1 MASAFRRFCCLLLC
15 FFLLP
20 AIYASAEPA
29 SVPAAD
35 KVWRVIYV
43 EGGPFS
49 NYQQTLAHTARG
61 LQKLGLISNGQVKI
75 PKNSESASDMW
86 LWLADNA
93 KGRIRFM
100 RDGFY
105 SAEWD
110 GTARQALKE
119 AIIERIRNRK
129 DVDMVI
135 CMGTWAGLDMAS
147 EDLGIP
153 VFSMSVTDA
162 VAAGIVLSAEDSGKD
177 NVHAQLEPGRFR
189 RQLSMFHEIFKFK
202 KLGVPFEDTPD
213 GRNTAAMD
221 EIETSAKE
229 LGIELVTATAP
240 LDVPNA
246 EEAFLNLKS
255 CVDRLT
261 PKVDALYLTY
271 ASTPM
276 DRIPALM
283 APVLAAGLPSF
294 AQAGPQLVEYGV
306 LMSLAQ
312 ASFDD
317 IGLFEAN
324 AIAEVIAGKK
334 PRDVNQ
340 IFEPE
345 LGLAINLNAAM
356 QIGWNPPLEILAA
369 VDELY
374 QQIPTE

>member
-1 MASAFRRFCCLLLC
+1 MSSAFRWFCCLFLC
-15 FFLLP
+15 CAFL
-20 AIYASAEPA
+20 SA
-29 SVPAAD
+29 VPAWGAD
-35 KVWRVIYV
+35 TDKTWRVIYV
-43 EGGPFS
+43 EGGPFT

-61 LQKLGLISNGQVKI
+61 LQKLGLISDGQVAI
-75 PKNSESASDMW
+75 PDNDESARDMW
-86 LWLADNA
+86 QWLADNA

-119 AIIERIRNRK
+119 AIIERIRNRR
-129 DVDMVI
+129 DVDMII

-147 EDLGIP
+147 EDLGVP

-162 VAAGIVLSAEDSGKD
+162 VSSGIVLSAQDSGKD

-189 RQLSMFHEIFKFK
+189 RQLSMFHEIFKFT
-202 KLGVPFEDTPD
+202 KLGVPFENTPD

-221 EIETSAKE
+221 EIEATARE
-229 LGIELVTATAP
+229 LGIELVLASAP
-240 LDVPNA
+240 LDIPNE
-246 EEAFLNLKS
+246 EEAFRNLKG
-255 CVDRLT
+255 CVDELI
-261 PKVDALYLTY
+261 KEADALYLTY
-271 ASTPM
+271 TSTPM
-276 DRIPALM
+276 HRIPSLM

-312 ASFDD
+312 ASFAD
-317 IGLFEAN
+317 IGLFEAE
-324 AIAEVIAGKK
+324 AIANVVAGKK

-345 LGLAINLNAAM
+345 LGLAINLKAAM
-356 QIGWNPPLEILAA
+356 RIGWNPPLEILAA
-369 VDELY
+369 VDEIY
-374 QQIPTE
+374 QQIPTVK